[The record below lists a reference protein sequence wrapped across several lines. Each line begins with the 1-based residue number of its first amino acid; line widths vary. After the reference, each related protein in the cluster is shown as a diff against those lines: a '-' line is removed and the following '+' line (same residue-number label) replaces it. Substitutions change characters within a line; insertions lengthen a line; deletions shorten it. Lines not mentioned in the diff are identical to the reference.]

1 MSEEENTDTVGSLKI
16 RVANM
21 LLNTVALSESLN
33 IIRDVCVNRA
43 AEIVDNASTEDL
55 EKIKT
60 QVDNYE
66 EAQKQQQE
74 ANDQAAAAD
83 PAQPIR
89 LAVLVALA
97 ILLGLAAQRV
107 TLWEQEVLAAAFNA
121 LDII

>member
-66 EAQKQQQE
+66 EAQKQRQE
-74 ANDQAAAAD
+74 VNDQAAAAD
-83 PAQPIR
+83 PADSPSGPSGPSDSTGPSGSESNIVG
-89 LAVLVALA
+89 AGSSSCG
-97 ILLGLAAQRV
+97 I
-107 TLWEQEVLAAAFNA
+107 
-121 LDII
+121 

>member
-60 QVDNYE
+60 QVETN
-66 EAQKQQQE
+66 
-74 ANDQAAAAD
+74 NQAAAAD
-83 PAQPIR
+83 PAPADSASGPSGPSDSTGPSGSESNIVG
-89 LAVLVALA
+89 AGSSSCG
-97 ILLGLAAQRV
+97 I
-107 TLWEQEVLAAAFNA
+107 
-121 LDII
+121 

>member
-1 MSEEENTDTVGSLKI
+1 MSQEENTDTVGSLKI

-83 PAQPIR
+83 PAPADSASGPSGPSDSTGPSGSESNIVG
-89 LAVLVALA
+89 AGSSSCG
-97 ILLGLAAQRV
+97 I
-107 TLWEQEVLAAAFNA
+107 
-121 LDII
+121 